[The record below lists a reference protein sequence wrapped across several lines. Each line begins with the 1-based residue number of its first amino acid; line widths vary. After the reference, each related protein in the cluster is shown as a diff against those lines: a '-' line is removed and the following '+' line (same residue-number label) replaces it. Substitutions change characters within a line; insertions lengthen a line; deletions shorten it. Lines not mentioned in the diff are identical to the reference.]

1 MKLHFRSINI
11 LLSITIIILAIGK
24 DVAGMNTFNTDT

>member
-11 LLSITIIILAIGK
+11 LLSIIIIILAIGK
-24 DVAGMNTFNTDT
+24 DVASMNTFSTDT